1 MHWLLSIALLI
12 GAVATAEDLWRRRI
26 SNHTSVGAFALGLA
40 AQTALYGLK
49 GLGSALAGTA
59 AGFLVFLIFF
69 LLGGMGGGDIKLM
82 AGFGAVIG
90 WDRILPAAVMTAIVG
105 ALFAL
110 VYLLVRKIRGKSKL
124 TDSDKAAEPEA
135 IPYAPAISLG
145 VLLSFAAG

>member
-1 MHWLLSIALLI
+1 MYWLLSITILIAAL
-12 GAVATAEDLWRRRI
+12 ATAEDLWRRQI
-26 SNHTSVGAFALGLA
+26 SNKTTAGALALGLV
-40 AQTALYGLK
+40 AQTALYGLQ
-49 GLGSALAGTA
+49 GLGSAVGGTV
-59 AGFLVFLIFF
+59 AGFLVFLVFF

-90 WDRILPAAVMTAIVG
+90 LSRILQAALLTAIIG

-110 VYLLVRKIRGKSKL
+110 LYLLVRKIRGHHPQQ
-124 TDSDKAAEPEA
+124 AAEPEA

>member
-1 MHWLLSIALLI
+1 
-12 GAVATAEDLWRRRI
+12 V
-26 SNHTSVGAFALGLA
+26 

-49 GLGSALAGTA
+49 GLGSALGGTV

-90 WDRILPAAVMTAIVG
+90 LSRIVPAAVMTAIAG

-110 VYLLVRKIRGKSKL
+110 GYLLVRKIRGKSKD
-124 TDSDKAAEPEA
+124 TDKATEPEA

>member
-1 MHWLLSIALLI
+1 MHWLLSIAVLI
-12 GAVATAEDLWRRRI
+12 GVLATAEDIWRRQI
-26 SNHTSVGAFALGLA
+26 SNPITVGAFVLGLV

-59 AGFLVFLIFF
+59 AGFVVFLIFF

-90 WDRILPAAVMTAIVG
+90 LGRIVPAAVMTAIVG

-110 VYLLVRKIRGKSKL
+110 GYLLVRKIRGKSKD
-124 TDSDKAAEPEA
+124 TDKAAEPAA